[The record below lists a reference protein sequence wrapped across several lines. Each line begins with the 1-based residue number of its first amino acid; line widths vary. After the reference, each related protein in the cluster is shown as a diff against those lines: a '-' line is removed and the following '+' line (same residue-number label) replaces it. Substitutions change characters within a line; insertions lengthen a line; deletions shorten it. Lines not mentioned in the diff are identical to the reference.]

1 MIIIGDVSTI
11 NTKDLIQ
18 LQEKYDSIWDDEEY
32 YPIVGIYR
40 NSELK
45 KYYKISY
52 NKINEVA
59 GIFEFLK
66 I

>member
-1 MIIIGDVSTI
+1 M
-11 NTKDLIQ
+11 KQ

-32 YPIVGIYR
+32 YPIVNIYR

-52 NKINEVA
+52 DKIHEVA
-59 GIFEFLK
+59 GLFELSLYFK
-66 I
+66 GFYR